1 MDKKKTTQKKIK
13 DLKSGDSI
21 YYLDKR
27 DLAAG
32 IRKYTLTSDWTVDYR
47 TKEHTASLRHDIG
60 RRCICVPISSFS
72 KPAYSSLYDI
82 WGTSEEELIAVAEK
96 FIRKETERYEKK
108 IQEIQNSLKWYTD
121 RKKTLEKML
130 KKTETK

>member
-13 DLKSGDSI
+13 DLKSGDSV
-21 YYLDKR
+21 YYLSKQ

-32 IRKYTLTSDWTVDYR
+32 IRKYTLASDWTVDYR
-47 TKEHTASLRHDIG
+47 TKEHTASLRDYIG
-60 RRCICVPISSFS
+60 CICVPISSFS

-108 IQEIQNSLKWYTD
+108 IREIQNSLKWYTD
-121 RKKTLEKML
+121 RKKTLEKMM

>member
-13 DLKSGDSI
+13 DLKSGDSV

-32 IRKYTLTSDWTVDYR
+32 IRKYTLASDWTVDYR
-47 TKEHTASLRHDIG
+47 TKEHTASLRDYIG
-60 RRCICVPISSFS
+60 CICVPISSFS

-96 FIRKETERYEKK
+96 FIRKETERYDKK
-108 IQEIQNSLKWYTD
+108 IREIQNSLKWYTD

-130 KKTETK
+130 KKMETK